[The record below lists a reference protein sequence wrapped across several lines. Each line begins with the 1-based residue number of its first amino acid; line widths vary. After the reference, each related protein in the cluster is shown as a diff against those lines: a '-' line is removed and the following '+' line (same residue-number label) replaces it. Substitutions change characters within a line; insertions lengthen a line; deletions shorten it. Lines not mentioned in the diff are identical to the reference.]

1 MDVLMIRKLAALA
14 VVTLSLLATPAL
26 AKSDLDVIAEQYV
39 KLSLRIGE
47 HEDGYIDAYYGP
59 AAWQAAA
66 KGDKTPLLALQ
77 AEVAALKASL
87 VAGQSADEASARP
100 VDPMDKRRADF
111 LYGQLTAAE
120 TRLRM
125 MQGEKLSFED
135 EAEGL
140 FGVRP
145 ALKPLSSYDP
155 VLAGIEKLVPGAGP
169 LADRVD
175 AFNDRF
181 IVPADKLQAV
191 MDAAIAECKRRTLAF
206 IPLPSNE
213 RFTLEFVTGK
223 SWSGYNWYKGDANSL
238 IQVNTDLPVR
248 LSRAVDLGC
257 HEGYPGHHVYNVLLE
272 ENLSKKRGW
281 IEFTVYPLYS
291 PQSLLAEGSAN
302 YGIDLAFPGDER
314 LKFEVA
320 VLYPMA
326 GLDPKDAGR
335 YLGLLEAQQKLSGS
349 RFTIAAEYLAGRI
362 DRETAIAL
370 TQKYGLVS
378 RKRAEQTVSFAEQY
392 RSYVINY
399 GLGQQMVR
407 DYVERAGPGQPERW
421 ARMRAL
427 LSEPTT
433 PADLAK

>member
-1 MDVLMIRKLAALA
+1 MIRRLTVSLLAAA
-14 VVTLSLLATPAL
+14 SLLATPVL
-26 AKSDLDVIAEQYV
+26 AKSSLDGIAEEYV

-59 AAWQAAA
+59 ADWQAAA
-66 KGDKTPLLALQ
+66 KGDKTPLATLH
-77 AEVAALKASL
+77 AEVAALSL
-87 VAGQSADEASARP
+87 ELELQQAAEAGSGRA
-100 VDPMDKRRADF
+100 VDPLELRRADF
-111 LYGQLTAAE
+111 LRGQLTAAE

-145 ALKPLSSYDP
+145 QLKPLESYDS
-155 VLAGIEKLVPGAGP
+155 VLADIEKLVPGEGP
-169 LADRVD
+169 LWQRVD

-181 IVPADKLQAV
+181 VIPADKLRPV
-191 MDAAIAECKRRTLAF
+191 MDAAIAECRKRTVAH
-206 IPLPSNE
+206 IALPANE

-223 SWSGYNWYKGDANSL
+223 SWSGYNWYKGDAHSL

-257 HEGYPGHHVYNVLLE
+257 HEGYPGHHVYNALLE
-272 ENLSKKRGW
+272 EKLSKGKGW
-281 IEFTVYPLYS
+281 VEFTVYPLYS

-314 LKFEVA
+314 LTFEKA
-320 VLYPMA
+320 VLYPLA
-326 GLDPKDAGR
+326 GLDAKDAGKF
-335 YLGLLEAQQKLSGS
+335 LELLEAQQKLGGA

-362 DRETAIAL
+362 DREKAIEL

-378 RKRAEQTVSFAEQY
+378 RKRAEQTVSFSEQY

-407 DYVERAGPGQPERW
+407 EYVERAGPGQAERW
-421 ARMRAL
+421 KRMEHL
-427 LSEPTT
+427 LSEPSV

>member
-1 MDVLMIRKLAALA
+1 MDVRMIRKLAAVAAVAFCLA
-14 VVTLSLLATPAL
+14 AGPAL
-26 AKSDLDVIAEQYV
+26 ANPHVGDIAARYV
-39 KLSLRIGE
+39 RLSLEIGE

-59 AAWQAAA
+59 AAWQAEA
-66 KGDKTPLLALQ
+66 KASKRTLPELARDVDTLLADLQ
-77 AEVAALKASL
+77 ADADDAD
-87 VAGQSADEASARP
+87 VAGDTSGPLTHERIA
-100 VDPMDKRRADF
+100 F
-111 LYGQLTAAE
+111 LKGQLIAAR

-145 ALKPLSSYDP
+145 VLKPLASYDS
-155 VLAGIEKLVPGAGP
+155 VLADIETLVPGEGP

-175 AFNDRF
+175 AFNERF
-181 IVPADKLQAV
+181 VVPADKLQAV
-191 MDAAIAECKRRTLAF
+191 MDAAIAECRRRTMAY
-206 IPLPSNE
+206 IPLPANE

-223 SWSGYNWYKGDANSL
+223 SWSGYNWYKGDAHSL

-272 ENLSKKRGW
+272 EHLSKGRGW
-281 IEFTVYPLYS
+281 VEFTVYPLYS

-314 LKFEVA
+314 LTFETKA
-320 VLYPMA
+320 LYPLA
-326 GLDPKDAGR
+326 GLDPKDARR
-335 YLGLLEAQQKLSGS
+335 YLDLQEAQQTLSGA
-349 RFTIAAEYLAGRI
+349 RFTIASEYLAGRI
-362 DRETAIAL
+362 DREAAIAL

-378 RKRAEQTVSFAEQY
+378 RKRAEQTVSFSEQY

-407 DYVERAGPGQPERW
+407 AFVERAGPGQPERW
-421 ARMRAL
+421 ARMKTL
-427 LSEPTT
+427 LSTPST